1 MPTLDLRE
9 VEPQYRHKLVLE
21 AFNKIKA
28 GEELVVIADHYPA
41 HLLQLISGKIEKYNV
56 EQKEGGVFILKVTK
70 KAGASKENPIIS
82 HISEYRKVG
91 DSFTPVPVLRKDE
104 YGAIFIFLRPGQ
116 YIPIHN
122 PNSDLILYIIQGK
135 GKVQVEDKEYEI
147 REGSIVI
154 VPRGV
159 RRGLTAETYL
169 EGLHVVVPAPSPED
183 HEKVMEAA
191 RSGIK
196 EVKL

>member
-9 VEPQYRHKLVLE
+9 VEPRHREKLVLE

-41 HLLQLISGKIEKYNV
+41 HLLQLISGKIEKYDV
-56 EQKEGGVFILKVTK
+56 EQKERGIFILKVTK
-70 KAGASKENPIIS
+70 KTEASKENPIIS

-91 DSFTPVPVLRKDE
+91 ETFAPVPVLRKDE

-122 PNSDLILYIIQGK
+122 PNSDLILYIIQGRSK
-135 GKVQVEDKEYEI
+135 IQVEDKEYEI
-147 REGSIVI
+147 RESSIVI

-159 RRGLTAETYL
+159 RRGLTAETNL
-169 EGLHVVVPAPSPED
+169 EWLHVVVPAPSPED
-183 HEKVMEAA
+183 HEKLMEAA

-196 EVKL
+196 EVRL

>member
-28 GEELVVIADHYPA
+28 GEELVVIADHYPS
-41 HLLQLISGKIEKYNV
+41 HLLQLIPGKIEKYDV
-56 EQKEGGVFILKVTK
+56 EEKEGGVFILKVTK

-122 PNSDLILYIIQGK
+122 PNSDLILYVIQGI
-135 GKVQVEDKEYEI
+135 GKIQVEDKEYGI
-147 REGSIVI
+147 REGCVYFS
-154 VPRGV
+154 
-159 RRGLTAETYL
+159 
-169 EGLHVVVPAPSPED
+169 D
-183 HEKVMEAA
+183 K
-191 RSGIK
+191 IK
-196 EVKL
+196 YF